1 MIKKNTKNMQVK
13 ARKQAKI
20 LGIKMDSTFVSR
32 VLARVRWFI
41 SHNSKFYIVTPNPE
55 LVLMAQD
62 DEALKKALNG
72 AKVSIPDGIG
82 LSQAN
87 KFLSLAAP
95 KNKFLRGV
103 ISFGQG
109 LVVGAATFFDRSWL
123 MDGLEVIKG
132 REVVIKL
139 IALANK
145 MGWRVF
151 FLGGRGDEAEKAAY
165 KLRLNYKK
173 IRIESFK
180 GPELDNEAEP
190 ISEVNRLMLFDAI
203 VKINDFKPHLLFVAF
218 GNPKQEKWIRK
229 NLGRLKIGGAMA
241 VGGTFRYIAGYSKL
255 PPKWMEKAGLEWIW
269 RLLTEPRRIK
279 RIFNAWP
286 VFPWRVFLYKIRN

>member
-1 MIKKNTKNMQVK
+1 MKKNKKNTQENG
-13 ARKQAKI
+13 RKQANI
-20 LGIKMDSTFVSR
+20 LGIKMDSTSVPR

-41 SHNSKFYIVTPNPE
+41 SHSKKFYIVTPNPE
-55 LVLMAQD
+55 LVLMAQAD
-62 DEALKKALNG
+62 QELKKALNG

-95 KNKFLRGV
+95 GNKFLRV
-103 ISFGQG
+103 VASFFQG
-109 LVVGAATFFDRSWL
+109 IAVGFATFFAKEWL
-123 MDGLEVIKG
+123 TDSLEVIKG
-132 REVVIKL
+132 RDVAIKL

-145 MGWRVF
+145 MGWKVF

-165 KLRLNYKK
+165 KLRLNYKRVK
-173 IRIESFK
+173 IESFK
-180 GPELDNEAEP
+180 GPELNDKAEP
-190 ISEVNRLMLFDAI
+190 VSEVNRLMLFDAI
-203 VKINDFKPHLLFVAF
+203 VKINNYRPHLLFVAF
-218 GNPKQEKWIRK
+218 QNPKQEKWIRN

-255 PPKWMEKAGLEWIW
+255 PPKWMEKAGLEWVW
-269 RLLTEPRRIK
+269 RLLTEPRRFR

-286 VFPWRVFLYKIRN
+286 VFPWKIFLYKIHDL